1 MSFAVCVWAVI
12 LPRYFKQFIP
22 PGPAARTEKP
32 RFGVVKQASPHAPF
46 RTYRVA
52 LAPVPPSRGSRL
64 RTIGEPPSWRPSN
77 RVDRLIDDGEGRSQG
92 RGPPGHC
99 RRRSGPQ
106 VPCICGPQA
115 QGGRTQSRNSGAD
128 VFLLNSQGEY
138 IGRTCQWR
146 ECAPGVRIAC
156 RADHCGR
163 RPYLYDDLCIVKLR
177 PELVSIPSLELWPGV
192 VAHGA
197 LPGDVKAWVASVRK
211 SVSASSHNDD

>member
-1 MSFAVCVWAVI
+1 MRRSEHTVSPLRQFLLLEALAFVRSASR
-12 LPRYFKQFIP
+12 LPGVLRIVLI
-22 PGPAARTEKP
+22 GSLTTEKTDP
-32 RFGVVKQASPHAPF
+32 KDVDLLVTVADDLDLKSLASA
-46 RTYRVA
+46 
-52 LAPVPPSRGSRL
+52 
-64 RTIGEPPSWRPSN
+64 
-77 RVDRLIDDGEGRSQG
+77 GRKLK
-92 RGPPGHC
+92 
-99 RRRSGPQ
+99 
-106 VPCICGPQA
+106 
-115 QGGRTQSRNSGAD
+115 GRTQSRNSGAD

-163 RPYLYDDLCIVKLR
+163 LPYLYDDLRIVKLR

-211 SVSASSHNDD
+211 SVSASSHNED